1 MAEAHLK
8 NWMRRATQEGLEHEN
23 KRKHQ
28 REDRNQS
35 GYKASG
41 KMSCKRKV
49 KIGRNC
55 RGTVL
60 EWSVFIVRWS
70 L

>member
-1 MAEAHLK
+1 
-8 NWMRRATQEGLEHEN
+8 MRRATQEGLEHEN

-60 EWSVFIVRWS
+60 E
-70 L
+70 